1 MELSELEVFQVVA
14 AEHSFSRAATR
25 LHRTQPAISQAI
37 RRLERELGERLFD
50 RSSKSGR
57 LTEAGTILLDYAERL
72 TRLRQEAEHA
82 VRELQEFRHGR
93 VTIGVNEAAVHILL
107 PIVEQFREAHPSAQ
121 VEMRRV
127 HSRQIPGE
135 VLNRSL
141 DFGFVTFEPAER
153 GLLSVRLGVDEL
165 VMLAHP
171 RHPLARRRQ
180 ITMEEFGRQTVIA
193 HNDYSPRRERVLR
206 LFEEQQA
213 PINIQISL
221 ASLDG
226 IKRAVEMGLGVALL
240 PRRCALSEIARK
252 QLVAVRVPKLGM
264 PRDLRL
270 VHRRTGEVSH
280 VAAAFLAAAQAHAVA
295 PSGAR
300 RHVGSEA
307 RPGLKR
313 P

>member
-1 MELSELEVFQVVA
+1 MELAELQVFQAVA
-14 AEHSFSRAATR
+14 TEHSFSRAAAR
-25 LHRTQPAISQAI
+25 LHRTQPAVSQAI
-37 RRLERELGERLFD
+37 RRLEEELGERLFD

-72 TRLRQEAEHA
+72 TRLRDEAEGA
-82 VRELQEFRHGR
+82 VRELQELRRGR
-93 VTIGVNEAAVHILL
+93 VVIGVNEAAVHILL
-107 PIVEQFREAHPSAQ
+107 PIVVQFREAHPAAE

-153 GLLSVRLGVDEL
+153 GLLSVPLGVDEL

-171 RHPLARRRQ
+171 KHPLARRRQ
-180 ITMEEFGRQTVIA
+180 VTMEEFGRQTVIA

-206 LFEEQQA
+206 LFEEKHA
-213 PINIQISL
+213 AINIQISL

-252 QLVAVRVPKLGM
+252 QLTAVRVPQLGM

-270 VHRRTGEVSH
+270 VYRRTGETSR
-280 VAAAFLAAAQAHAVA
+280 AASAFLDAAREHA
-295 PSGAR
+295 
-300 RHVGSEA
+300 SE
-307 RPGLKR
+307 
-313 P
+313 